1 MGVYWSPSLGG
12 FCHPDVL
19 DVMPDDSVELT
30 EDDYQALLDGQTEG
44 KLIVKADSGLPL
56 LQDPP
61 PPTAEQLATSERYWR
76 DARLSVTDSLVVRHR
91 DEQEAGR
98 ATTLGAEQ
106 YQQLQGYRLDLRD
119 WPDSKDFPDEAKR
132 PAAPE
137 WLTALLAA

>member
-1 MGVYWSPSLGG
+1 MVAYWSPSLGG

-19 DVMPDDSVELT
+19 DVMPDDAVELT
-30 EDDYQALLDGQTEG
+30 EQQYQSLLDGQTLG
-44 KLIVKADSGLPL
+44 KQIVVAASGLPV

-61 PPTAEQLATSERYWR
+61 APTAEQLATSERYWR
-76 DARLSVTDSLVVRHR
+76 DSRLAVTDSLVVRHR

-119 WPDSKDFPDEAKR
+119 WPDSKDFPSEDKR
-132 PAAPE
+132 PLAPE